1 MAKQEIQLEDLIG
14 KVYFKIATWHNDAPD
29 YNGEE
34 NKVRLYSVSY
44 EIIKTV
50 LTEIG
55 VSMDEEEIEGAEKT
69 EEDEKVEFSE
79 KRLKEIAKALKDK
92 GLI

>member
-14 KVYFKIATWHNDAPD
+14 KVYFKIATWHNEAPD

-34 NKVRLYSVSY
+34 NKVRLYSVSF

-50 LTEIG
+50 LAEIG
-55 VSMDEEEIEGAEKT
+55 LNMNDEEIEDAVKT

-79 KRLKEIAKALKDK
+79 KRLKEIAKALKEK

>member
-1 MAKQEIQLEDLIG
+1 
-14 KVYFKIATWHNDAPD
+14 
-29 YNGEE
+29 
-34 NKVRLYSVSY
+34 VSY

-50 LTEIG
+50 LTEVG
-55 VSMDEEEIEGAEKT
+55 LNMDDEEVEGAEKT